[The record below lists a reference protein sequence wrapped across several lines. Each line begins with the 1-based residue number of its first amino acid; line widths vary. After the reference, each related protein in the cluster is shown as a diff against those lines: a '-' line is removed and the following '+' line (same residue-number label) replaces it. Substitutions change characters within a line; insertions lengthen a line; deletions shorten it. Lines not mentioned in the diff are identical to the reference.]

1 MVSASGDVVAA
12 TDTPLSR
19 GVTLSTLSVR
29 LSVCPSVRAS
39 CNSFD
44 SDSIFSGFASSLSV
58 SEGKVTVKGLA
69 LFFRG
74 RIGLFRDLA
83 FFFASL
89 SLSLSLSLF
98 PVISE
103 PAVVAGRGQWSRANN
118 NNMWKLR
125 AATATAGDRS
135 RAGRH
140 RFHRSSCFFFST
152 GGWRTNAE
160 MKEPTPRRL
169 FPRWILMRSA
179 GLEGEE
185 ATASPAP
192 TTQKKLK
199 VNNKGISWNVS
210 QRCGSEKVAGPPS
223 LSGEGISSPGH
234 VESRRYEREST
245 WRFLPRFPVTPHRK
259 GRKNAVDLED
269 CPSDYWKSVVILRTR
284 SIRRLHP
291 SKRVRLS
298 GGGNGGSAGLE
309 CTSKT
314 LRFTAVGTVR
324 EKANPGGYWFYSFF
338 LFRWN
343 FPAPLTVEVSLS
355 VKSDEWIS
363 WKF

>member
-1 MVSASGDVVAA
+1 MWPPSRRERARWGFTCASGGLRLRWRCRRHRHAPFSRRNSFNSVR
-12 TDTPLSR
+12 PL
-19 GVTLSTLSVR
+19 VR
-29 LSVCPSVRAS
+29 LSFRPCVVQFIRFGFHFLRLRFESVCFRRESHSERSSAVLPRSYRA
-39 CNSFD
+39 
-44 SDSIFSGFASSLSV
+44 V
-58 SEGKVTVKGLA
+58 SRFG
-69 LFFRG
+69 
-74 RIGLFRDLA
+74 

-210 QRCGSEKVAGPPS
+210 QRCGSEKVAGPPVY
-223 LSGEGISSPGH
+223 LAREF
-234 VESRRYEREST
+234 RR
-245 WRFLPRFPVTPHRK
+245 PVM
-259 GRKNAVDLED
+259 
-269 CPSDYWKSVVILRTR
+269 
-284 SIRRLHP
+284 
-291 SKRVRLS
+291 
-298 GGGNGGSAGLE
+298 
-309 CTSKT
+309 
-314 LRFTAVGTVR
+314 
-324 EKANPGGYWFYSFF
+324 
-338 LFRWN
+338 
-343 FPAPLTVEVSLS
+343 
-355 VKSDEWIS
+355 
-363 WKF
+363 